1 MKNIRPRHPDPS
13 GEVDELNRRLAE
25 AEETLRSIR
34 LGEVDVILVTAEK
47 GLQLFTLDGA
57 EEAYRMLIESM
68 NEGALLVAGDN
79 TILYANQC
87 FARMIQSPLERVI
100 GSDFHRFLSTEDR
113 ATLGSLLEQTLSSGT
128 KTQVLLQVGDGSQ
141 MPGNLSIRSL
151 ARKGSKNTTYGI
163 VVTDMTDFRR
173 GEDRLRSLTSRV
185 VQVQEAER
193 RHLASE
199 LHDTVTQ
206 MLCGVLVHSH
216 ILADTL
222 PAGNK
227 PAQQE
232 AKKLHEIIRGS
243 IREVERISRNLR
255 PSLLDQLGLVASLHD
270 ISTEFAKRTGLT
282 VKIVC
287 AQLAERLPARLELA
301 LFRILQETLQ
311 NVEKHARARHV
322 TVHLSKAGN
331 LLQLTINDDGI
342 GFDPDHIPARS
353 KGEGGFGLLGIRERA
368 ISVGGVLKIQ
378 SARRAGTEIDI
389 RILLQPEATTVAK
402 G

>member
-1 MKNIRPRHPDPS
+1 
-13 GEVDELNRRLAE
+13 
-25 AEETLRSIR
+25 
-34 LGEVDVILVTAEK
+34 
-47 GLQLFTLDGA
+47 
-57 EEAYRMLIESM
+57 
-68 NEGALLVAGDN
+68 
-79 TILYANQC
+79 
-87 FARMIQSPLERVI
+87 
-100 GSDFHRFLSTEDR
+100 
-113 ATLGSLLEQTLSSGT
+113 
-128 KTQVLLQVGDGSQ
+128 
-141 MPGNLSIRSL
+141 
-151 ARKGSKNTTYGI
+151 
-163 VVTDMTDFRR
+163 MTDFRR